1 MVGMMKR
8 SLAFAVGALLIVPWS
23 LGAQAQDVTL
33 RQLIVTEDADYAGF
47 DYEVLREIAL
57 DECEA
62 ACVGDN
68 RCRAFTFNVD
78 AGWCFLKSDFGA
90 LTLAPG
96 AIAGRVVTAPAL
108 SESLEQQR
116 QNELLEF
123 LSPVFVDD
131 ARRFVGDLDRLFA
144 PDNRSYG
151 ELLRAAGDARSAGNP
166 ELAANLYG
174 AALAIAAE
182 ADKVW
187 LEFGRATLLRI
198 AENNAERSEIRE
210 RAISAAINAYLRTD
224 NDATRAAALVVLG
237 AALELRQ
244 SWRPAIKAYRASLAL
259 QSDPDVQGALDT
271 LVAEHGFRVL
281 SHEVD
286 VDSDSPRICVV
297 FSDPLPV
304 SRPGLSDFVTV
315 EGGDGLAVE
324 PDSTQICVDGVAFGE
339 RYRIQIRAGLPAADG
354 EVLSNTA
361 IIDVF
366 VPDRSPF
373 AGFAGNAYVLPAGP
387 EPTIPIQSVN
397 TDRVE
402 AEIYRIG
409 DRSLAFA
416 LREGIFLSQLEAFR
430 AEEIA
435 RSSGELIW
443 EGEVEIDGPRNELIT
458 TAIPVTDALGD
469 QEPGVY
475 VITARVPDE
484 EQFYWDPDATQW
496 FVISDLGLTTL
507 TGADGLHVVVRS
519 LATAEPMTEVT
530 LRLIARNND
539 ILAEAATDELG
550 YAQFAPGFI
559 RGSGGTAPQLV
570 IAETDAGDFAFLDLT
585 RSAFDLTDRGVEGRP
600 SPEAVDAYMR
610 TERGVY
616 RPGETV
622 FTTAILRDAT
632 VDAVTDIP
640 LTLVAER
647 PDGVEYA
654 RVLLTD
660 EGLGGYYN
668 ALALGSEAMR
678 GSWRLRLYTDPD
690 GAPIAEESFL
700 VEDFIPERL
709 DFEIDTDFV
718 AFDPAG
724 PNELAIAARYL
735 YGATAPDLTITGD
748 IAVTPVAALAAYP
761 GYRFGRTDDTLQRI
775 VIPIDDAPQT
785 DVDGIAEMTVH
796 LPDTPPTTRLLR
808 GEAVL
813 RMADTSG
820 RAVERTLVLPVT
832 LDGPRIGIRP
842 LNDGFG
848 FPEGGP
854 AEFDIIAI
862 DAEAERTD
870 MTEVEWELLRLRR
883 SYQWYSTNGVWRWEA
898 ITRTERVASGVIDI
912 AAGSAAR
919 ISAPV
924 DWGRYRLELTSSG
937 PDATSSSV
945 EFSAGWYVADA
956 GTDTPDVLAVA
967 LDQPAYQIGDTAELR
982 LDPQFAG
989 VALVTVVDNRLI
1001 HMEMVEVPEAGTTIS
1016 LDVTDEWGAG
1026 AYVTATLHRPMDVEA
1041 GRLPARSLGL
1051 TWATVDPEDR
1061 VLAVEIDLPVESR
1074 PRGPLT
1080 IPVEITNLEPGA
1092 EAYVTVAAVDLGIL
1106 NLTNYE
1112 PPAPDDWYFAQRRL
1126 GVEIRDLYGN
1136 LIDTTQGALGAI
1148 RSGGDG
1154 GAVRLGA
1161 PPPVDN
1167 LIAFHSGIV
1176 RVDDDGRATISF
1188 GIPDFNGTVRVM
1200 VQAWSADGVGH
1211 AVEDVFVRDP
1221 VVVNA
1226 SVPRFLH
1233 TDDQS
1238 RILIE
1243 IDNISGPAGEYQ
1255 LLIDADEGLALGSDT
1270 QRPLTL
1276 AEGERTTV
1284 IVPLTAAA
1292 IGDHEIRVTLLLPDG
1307 QALPKDLTLGVRPPG
1322 APTTTVNHV
1331 EIPAGGTLTLTAEAL
1346 AEFVPG
1352 TATANLSAGGAARLD
1367 VVGMLQMLDRY
1378 PYGCAEQT
1386 TSRALPLLYL
1396 NDVAASVGI
1405 GADGGLSVRIENAIT
1420 SLLAKQGSSGE
1431 FGLWGPFSGGDLWL
1445 DAYVT
1450 DFLTRAV
1457 EAGYE
1462 VPDLAITIA
1471 LDNLANRIAYA
1482 SDFSNGGEDIAY
1494 ALYVLARN
1502 GRASIGDLRYYGET
1516 KIGDFRTALAQ
1527 AQIGA
1532 ALALY
1537 GDQSRAG
1544 RAFDAAVAT
1553 LNRAEILAQREDY
1566 GTNIRDLAAVIALAL
1581 ENRVSTVDTGSLVD
1595 RLADAR
1601 DLRDWTSTQEDAWS
1615 LLAAAALIDDAVD
1628 AGLVLNGEPLDGP
1641 LFAAFTDAELTA
1653 VPVNLV
1659 NTGDQ
1664 AVDAVVSVTGV
1675 PTIAPPAGGNGFTIE
1690 RAYYTPDGTLVDP
1703 SVVAQ
1708 NDRFVVAITVT
1719 ATEERFGRLLIVDPL
1734 PAGFEI
1740 ENPNLSVSGDID
1752 RYPWLTGEAF
1762 IDHSEARTDRFVAA
1776 VTRYRSS
1783 PLQFTIAY
1791 TVRAVSPGVFVHPG
1805 ATIEDMYRVERRA
1818 NSAAGT
1824 LEVVGPTQ

>member
-1 MVGMMKR
+1 MPSYLKR
-8 SLAFAVGALLIVPWS
+8 FWTTVIGALAIQLAMP
-23 LGAQAQDVTL
+23 AAAQDVS
-33 RQLIVTEDADYAGF
+33 RQLIVTEDADYPGF
-47 DYEVLREIAL
+47 DYDVLREITQE
-57 DECEA
+57 ECEA

-68 RCRAFTFNVD
+68 RCRAFTFNID
-78 AGWCFLKSDFGA
+78 AGWCFLKDDFGA
-90 LTLAPG
+90 LALAEG
-96 AIAGRVVTAPAL
+96 ANAGRIVAAPAV
-108 SESLEQQR
+108 SETVERQR
-116 QNELLEF
+116 EDEILEF
-123 LSPVFVDD
+123 LAPSFIDE

-144 PDNRSYG
+144 PGVRSYS
-151 ELLRAAGDARSAGNP
+151 ELLRSAGEARSAGNSA
-166 ELAANLYG
+166 LAANLYG
-174 AALAIAAE
+174 AALALADE

-187 LEFGRATLLRI
+187 IEFGRATLLRTG
-198 AENNAERSEIRE
+198 ANASERRDIRE
-210 RAISAAINAYLRTD
+210 QATSAAINAYLRTN
-224 NDATRAAALVVLG
+224 NDATRASALVVLG
-237 AALELRQ
+237 AALELR
-244 SWRPAIKAYRASLAL
+244 SLYRPAIKAYRASLAID
-259 QSDPDVQGALDT
+259 SDPDVQETLEA
-271 LVAEHGFRVL
+271 LVAEHGFRIL

-286 VDSDSPRICVV
+286 TDSDTPRICVV

-304 SRPGLSDFVTV
+304 SRPGLTDFVTV
-315 EGGDGLAVE
+315 EGGDGLAIE
-324 PDSTQICVDGVAFGE
+324 PDSSQICIDGVVFGD

-361 IIDVF
+361 VIDVF

-387 EPTIPIQSVN
+387 EPTIPIQTVN
-397 TDRVE
+397 TETVE

-435 RSSGELIW
+435 NTSGELIW
-443 EGEVEIDGPRNELIT
+443 DGEIEIDAPRNELVT

-475 VITARVPDE
+475 VITARLPDE
-484 EQFYWDPDATQW
+484 EQFYWDPEATQW
-496 FVISDLGLTTL
+496 FVISDLGLTTM
-507 TGADGLHVVVRS
+507 TGADGLHTVVRS
-519 LATAEPMTEVT
+519 LATAEPMAGVT

-539 ILAEAATDELG
+539 VLAEMTTNEGG

-559 RGSGGTAPQLV
+559 RGSGGAAPQLV
-570 IAETDAGDFAFLDLT
+570 AAETEAGDFAFLDLT
-585 RSAFDLTDRGVEGRP
+585 RSPFDLTDRGVEGRP

-616 RPGETV
+616 RPAETV
-622 FTTAILRDAT
+622 YTTVLLRDAT
-632 VDAVTDIP
+632 VNAVTDVP

-647 PDGVEYA
+647 PDGVEYE
-654 RVLLTD
+654 RVLLDD
-660 EGLGGYYN
+660 EELGGYFH
-668 ALALGSEAMR
+668 AMTLGPDAMR
-678 GSWRLRLYTDPD
+678 GSWRLRLYTDPE
-690 GAPIAEESFL
+690 GRPIAEESFL
-700 VEDFIPERL
+700 VEDFVPERL
-709 DFEIDTDFV
+709 DFVIDTAFE
-718 AFDPAG
+718 AFDPEG
-724 PNELAIAARYL
+724 PNELDISARYL

-748 IAVTPVAALAAYP
+748 IAVTPISRLAAYP
-761 GYRFGRTDDTLQRI
+761 GFVFGRTDDALQRI
-775 VIPIDDAPQT
+775 VQPIDDAPQT
-785 DVDGIAEMTVH
+785 DADGNAVMTVS

-820 RAVERTLVLPVT
+820 RAVERTLTLPVM
-832 LDGPRIGIRP
+832 LDGPRIGIRA

-862 DAEAERTD
+862 DEDAERTD
-870 MTEVEWELLRLRR
+870 MEEVEWELLRLRR

-898 ITRTERVASGVIDI
+898 ITRTERVASGTIEI
-912 AAGSAAR
+912 AAGEAAR

-924 DWGRYRLELTSSG
+924 DWGRYRLELTSTG
-937 PDATSSSV
+937 DNPTSSSI
-945 EFSAGWYVADA
+945 EFSAGWYVADV

-967 LDQPAYQIGDTAELR
+967 LDQPAYEIGDTAELR

-1001 HMEMVEVPEAGTTIS
+1001 TMEMVEVPEEGTTVT
-1016 LDVTDEWGAG
+1016 LDVTEEWGAG
-1026 AYVTATLHRPMDVEA
+1026 AYVTATLYRPMDLEA
-1041 GRLPARSLGL
+1041 GRMPARTLGL

-1061 VLAVEIDLPVESR
+1061 LLDVSIDLPEESR

-1080 IPVEITNLEPGA
+1080 IPVEIANLEPGE

-1136 LIDTTQGALGAI
+1136 LIDTTQGVLGAI

-1176 RVDDDGRATISF
+1176 RVDGNGTATVSF
-1188 GIPDFNGTVRVM
+1188 DIPDFNGTVRVM
-1200 VQAWSADGVGH
+1200 VQAWSAEGVGH
-1211 AVEDVFVRDP
+1211 AVEDIFVRDP

-1238 RILIE
+1238 RILVE
-1243 IDNISGPAGEYQ
+1243 IDNVSGEAGDYQ
-1255 LLIDADEGLALGSDT
+1255 LLVDADEGLGLGGET
-1270 QRPLTL
+1270 QRTVTL
-1276 AEGERTTV
+1276 EEGDRTT
-1284 IVPLTAAA
+1284 IAVPLTGLA
-1292 IGDHEIRVTLLLPDG
+1292 IGDHDIRITLLMPNG
-1307 QALPKDLTLGVRPPG
+1307 EALPKDLTLGVRAPG
-1322 APTTTVNHV
+1322 APITNVNRV
-1331 EIPAGGTLTLTAEAL
+1331 EIPAGGTLTLSADAV
-1346 AEFVPG
+1346 ADFVPG
-1352 TATANLSAGGAARLD
+1352 TATANITAGGAAQLD
-1367 VVGMLQMLDRY
+1367 VVGMLQMLSRY

-1405 GADGGLSVRIENAIT
+1405 GADEVLAGRIEAAIA
-1420 SLLAKQGSSGE
+1420 SLMAKQSSSGS

-1462 VPDLAITIA
+1462 VPELAITIA
-1471 LDNLANRIAYA
+1471 LDNLNNRIAYS
-1482 SDFSNGGEDIAY
+1482 SDFSNGGEHIAY

-1516 KIGDFRTALAQ
+1516 KINDFGTALAQ
-1527 AQIGA
+1527 AQVGA

-1537 GDQSRAG
+1537 GDQA
-1544 RAFDAAVAT
+1544 
-1553 LNRAEILAQREDY
+1553 RAERIFVTAMATYDRADVLRQREDY
-1566 GTNIRDLAAVIALAL
+1566 GTNIRDLAAVITLAV
-1581 ENRVSTVDTGSLVD
+1581 ENRIDSLDTASLVD
-1595 RLADAR
+1595 RLAAARDAR
-1601 DLRDWTSTQEDAWS
+1601 VWTSTQEDAWS
-1615 LLAAAALIDDAVD
+1615 LLAAAALIENAAD
-1628 AGLVLNGEPLDGP
+1628 AGLMLNGEMLDGP
-1641 LFAAFTDAELTA
+1641 LFAAFTDDELA
-1653 VPVNLV
+1653 ASPARID
-1659 NTGDQ
+1659 NTGDE
-1664 AVDAVVSVTGV
+1664 AVDATVSVTGV
-1675 PTIAPPAGGNGFTIE
+1675 PRVAPPAGGNGFTIE
-1690 RAYYTPDGTLVDP
+1690 RRYYTPEGTLVDP

-1776 VTRYRSS
+1776 VTRYSSS
-1783 PLQFTIAY
+1783 PLQFTVAY
-1791 TVRAVSPGVFVHPG
+1791 TVRAVSPGVFVHAG

-1818 NSAAGT
+1818 NTAAGT
-1824 LEVVGPTQ
+1824 VEIVGPTQ